1 MVQKKYIYILI
12 SVLALSYCLFKP
24 VQLRL
29 LTLYA
34 PGCIPFETKAYFR
47 EVPLT
52 KRYWWTR
59 NQSLDKWPFYYKHSS
74 IVSVFLLLG
83 NKYFIIQN
91 SGWNANFSS
100 PFYQWFPPA
109 TPQKCNSMVS
119 MTPLLQ
125 YLYYFF
131 LLSCPQIN
139 YCGVKRK
146 RSNFLFLNDLD
157 PQNPEPDK
165 MYTVISVTI
174 CMSHSNYSLLF
185 YFHDLSL
192 TSSHALLL
200 PMPFFY
206 FFFLIPP
213 LKFPLLVMS
222 SFNSAFSAVSQ
233 RWNKSKRGTTSVF
246 TPAFADFKNWSEPW
260 TYELNLFSKYYPY
273 GNCFSST

>member
-174 CMSHSNYSLLF
+174 CMSHGNYSLLF

-200 PMPFFY
+200 PMPF

-246 TPAFADFKNWSEPW
+246 TPAFTDFKNWSEPW

>member
-1 MVQKKYIYILI
+1 MNRTWHRKKYIHILI

-29 LTLYA
+29 LALYA

-52 KRYWWTR
+52 KRYWWTT

-74 IVSVFLLLG
+74 IVSIFLLLG

-157 PQNPEPDK
+157 PQNPELVK

-174 CMSHSNYSLLF
+174 CLSHSNYSLLF

-200 PMPFFY
+200 PMPLFPPIPS
-206 FFFLIPP
+206 FFFIPP
-213 LKFPLLVMS
+213 LKLPVLEWVPLRVPSQLFHRDEINQREEPLLS
-222 SFNSAFSAVSQ
+222 SLQPLQISRTDLSREHVN
-233 RWNKSKRGTTSVF
+233 
-246 TPAFADFKNWSEPW
+246 
-260 TYELNLFSKYYPY
+260 
-273 GNCFSST
+273 